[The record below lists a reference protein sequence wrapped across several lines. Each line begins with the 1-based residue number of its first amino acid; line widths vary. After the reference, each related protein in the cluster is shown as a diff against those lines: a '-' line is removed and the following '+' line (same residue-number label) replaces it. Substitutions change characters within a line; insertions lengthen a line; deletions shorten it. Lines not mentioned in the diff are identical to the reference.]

1 MMAEKEGTRKNVAVE
16 AAMAAARRAKEQ
28 RQASEGA
35 EAGQHAETD
44 RRGLL
49 DKLRQLVGVNGP
61 SADGAIVLLST
72 GEGATLR
79 DLLVASL
86 LGSGSQL
93 SLLSELEALTAVVR
107 LLAVGTGDPNGDTA
121 TRDLLDPKA
130 ADVEQSSLAL
140 ASHVQVVEALRSQT
154 MLQAI
159 LDVLARHDEDFKRGD
174 SVYLHWEALKALRL
188 VMSIDGLL
196 HVGVSLSEVS
206 SLWPAEEHGSL
217 RNGEAQRRVV
227 EVLLHQLRLVG
238 ETMGQKPKINVLGS
252 LWCLAATS
260 AYIRTRILQAGGE
273 DLVASIFRNQ
283 VRKPG
288 LFVEAALVVE
298 CGVLTALAGGARVH
312 ERNLAKLGV
321 DQDVVEMLKKFG
333 DYRQVACAGLLLLAL
348 LANDEAVAA
357 RLAAST
363 EALEAIS
370 AARKRWAEEIEKTFK
385 NNVHYVSP
393 TASVLIKGSP
403 PASARHQELPR
414 PAQARNRS
422 SRNRSLRSAGAC
434 VVRRVGA

>member
-1 MMAEKEGTRKNVAVE
+1 MSDIEAV
-16 AAMAAARRAKEQ
+16 MAAARRAKEE
-28 RQASEGA
+28 RRATAKEGA
-35 EAGQHAETD
+35 EAGQHVGTD
-44 RRGLL
+44 RPGLL
-49 DKLRQLVGVNGP
+49 DRLRQLVGVNGP
-61 SADGAIVLLST
+61 STGGAITLLST
-72 GEGATLR
+72 GEGATIR
-79 DLLVASL
+79 DLLLASL
-86 LGSGSQL
+86 QDGGSKL

-121 TRDLLDPKA
+121 TRDFLDPKA

-140 ASHVQVVEALRSQT
+140 ASHGRVVEALRSQT
-154 MLQAI
+154 ILQAI
-159 LDVLARHDEDFKRGD
+159 LDVLARHDEEFKRGD

-217 RNGEAQRRVV
+217 RNGEAQRKVV
-227 EVLLHQLRLVG
+227 EVLLHQLHLVG

-288 LFVEAALVVE
+288 LFIETALVVE
-298 CGVLTALAGGARVH
+298 LGILTALAGGARVH

-321 DQDVVEMLKKFG
+321 DQDVVVMLGKFG

-348 LANDEAVAA
+348 LANDETVAA

-370 AARKRWAEEIEKTFK
+370 AARKRWAEEIETTFK
-385 NNVHYVSP
+385 NNVHYVSSA
-393 TASVLIKGSP
+393 ASVLIKGSP
-403 PASARHQELPR
+403 PASARHHQELPR
-414 PAQARNRS
+414 AAQARNRS

-434 VVRRVGA
+434 VVHRVGA